1 MAGDADATA
10 VELNPGQLALA
21 PATSWA
27 LIGDFWSQDAL
38 RPGRGTALMLG
49 LPILGSQ
56 LALGGQWLS
65 PPSALGGTG
74 SYGKF
79 QLGYGF
85 RLGRGAGLGATW
97 DHLLGTRYG
106 GHDSFTI
113 GLGWR
118 LLPVAAIGL
127 AARDVNHP
135 RPAQD
140 EARVPRSWDGELAV
154 RPLGTDH
161 LEVAGGVRLVEKD
174 DHPWR
179 PHGRV
184 TARLLPGLALFAQM
198 NSYRD
203 DRLRF
208 DESGAVA
215 PGRWIWQGVAGLQA
229 DFDRSGIVAGGTGS
243 FGEGVD
249 GPAAGA
255 SIMLRG
261 LPARR
266 PPLASGR
273 HIERVKLRGLGDD
286 EAFVRMVVHLRNLGD
301 DTTVGAVLL
310 DIDDL
315 SLGLARVQEL
325 RAVVA
330 GLRARVPVVARVTQP
345 GTHEYYLA
353 SVCDRV
359 LIHPAGSLM
368 LSGLSQ
374 TVTFYRAALDDLGVN
389 VDLVRIAEYKGAME
403 PFVMNEQS
411 EPVAANRNEVL
422 DDDFGR
428 LVSDLA
434 RGRGKKLDEAG
445 VRSVFEQAV
454 LSPEEA
460 ERGGLV
466 DGFAADDRDL
476 DVALEQAL
484 GRRLPLLESQGPR
497 DRGRWVPSRVA
508 IVDVDGPI
516 TDGPEQGLPFSLG
529 AVAWVDRIVEALD
542 LVRADGSV
550 RALVLRVNSPGGSA
564 FGSDR
569 IARAVA
575 RVREAGKPVIASMGD
590 LAASGGYYVSAPAD
604 QIFALPGTLTGSIG
618 IFAFKVDGQALVAK
632 LGITAET
639 WKRGEHAD
647 LFSIFRPWSDDERT
661 IVERHIRSMYGKFLD
676 VVAAGRKSRGI
687 TVARAD
693 ELGRGRIYTG
703 AQALVVGLVDR
714 LGGLDEA
721 MAEAARRGGV
731 PLGPGGLPEIVLLP
745 RRPTNPLASLL
756 GLPGAAA
763 TPVLPPGLRLLL
775 PVLLGRT
782 SGVEARLPYDVVRR

>member
-1 MAGDADATA
+1 
-10 VELNPGQLALA
+10 
-21 PATSWA
+21 
-27 LIGDFWSQDAL
+27 
-38 RPGRGTALMLG
+38 
-49 LPILGSQ
+49 
-56 LALGGQWLS
+56 
-65 PPSALGGTG
+65 
-74 SYGKF
+74 
-79 QLGYGF
+79 
-85 RLGRGAGLGATW
+85 
-97 DHLLGTRYG
+97 
-106 GHDSFTI
+106 
-113 GLGWR
+113 
-118 LLPVAAIGL
+118 
-127 AARDVNHP
+127 
-135 RPAQD
+135 
-140 EARVPRSWDGELAV
+140 
-154 RPLGTDH
+154 
-161 LEVAGGVRLVEKD
+161 
-174 DHPWR
+174 
-179 PHGRV
+179 
-184 TARLLPGLALFAQM
+184 
-198 NSYRD
+198 
-203 DRLRF
+203 
-208 DESGAVA
+208 
-215 PGRWIWQGVAGLQA
+215 
-229 DFDRSGIVAGGTGS
+229 VAGGTGS
-243 FGEGVD
+243 FGDGVD
-249 GPAAGA
+249 GLGGGA

-266 PPLASGR
+266 PPLATGR
-273 HIERVKLRGLGDD
+273 HVERVKLHGLGDD
-286 EAFVRMVVHLRNLGD
+286 EAFVRMVVRLRNLGD
-301 DTTVGAVLL
+301 DAAVGAVLL

-325 RAVVA
+325 RAIVA
-330 GLRARVPVVARVTQP
+330 GLRARVPVIARVTQP

-353 SVCDRV
+353 SACDRV

-374 TVTFYRAALDDLGVN
+374 TVTFYKAALDDLGVN

-411 EPVAANRNEVL
+411 EPVTANRNAVL

-476 DVALEQAL
+476 GAALEQAL
-484 GRRLPLLESQGPR
+484 GRRWPLGESQGPR
-497 DRGRWVPSRVA
+497 DRGRWTPGRVA
-508 IVDVDGPI
+508 VVDVDGPI
-516 TDGPEQGLPFSLG
+516 TDGPQQGLPFSFG
-529 AVAWVDRIVEALD
+529 AVAWVDHIVEALD
-542 LVRADGSV
+542 QVRGDGSV

-618 IFAFKVDGQALVAK
+618 IFAFKVDGQALINK

-647 LFSIFRPWSDDERT
+647 LFSVFRPWSDDERA

-687 TVARAD
+687 TAARAD

-703 AQALVVGLVDR
+703 AQALEVGLVDR

-721 MAEAARRGGV
+721 IVEAARRGGV

-745 RRPTNPLASLL
+745 RRPTNPFASLL

-763 TPVLPPGLRLLL
+763 TPALPPGLRLLL
-775 PVLLGRT
+775 PVLLGHN
-782 SGVEARLPYDVVRR
+782 SGFEARLPYDVDRR